1 MSAAD
6 RNNLR
11 KARSSDSTYSV
22 IDFVRDFPDD
32 KTCLDWLWRR
42 LYSTDGLHAHCP
54 KCEKERGFHRV
65 KSRPSFSC
73 DSCGHHIH
81 PTAGTI
87 FHKSSTSLH
96 LWFHAIFL
104 MSSTRCGVSAKELE
118 RQIGVT
124 YKTAWRMF
132 HRIKNMLMDDD
143 GDDPLSGTV
152 EADEMYVGGK
162 RRGRTGRPGKG
173 SNKTPVFG
181 MVERGGRVHAVTVP
195 NVTAG
200 TLLGHV
206 EKRVLPESMVYTD
219 YYPSYKGLAARGYRH
234 QRIKHSEGVYV
245 SGDVHTNAIEGF
257 WALVKGGIG
266 GVHHAVSAKHLQG
279 YLDSYAFRYNHR
291 NDPQPPLS
299 HSSVSD
305 CSGSGLVAL

>member
-1 MSAAD
+1 MPPVD
-6 RNNLR
+6 RNR
-11 KARSSDSTYSV
+11 PIRAASSDSTYSV
-22 IDFVRDFPDD
+22 MDFALEFPDD

-42 LYSTDGLHAHCP
+42 LYSDDGSHAHCP
-54 KCEKERGFHRV
+54 KCDQTRKFHRV
-65 KSRPSFSC
+65 ASRPSYSC
-73 DSCGHHIH
+73 DSCGRHIN
-81 PTAGTI
+81 PTAHTI

-104 MSSTRCGVSAKELE
+104 MSSTRSGVSAKELE

-132 HRIKNMLMDDD
+132 HRIKDMLMSDE
-143 GDDPLSGTV
+143 GSPLSGTV
-152 EADEMYVGGK
+152 EADETYYGGK
-162 RRGRTGRPGKG
+162 RRGRTGRPGKK

-181 MVERGGRVHAVTVP
+181 MVERGGSVHAITVP

-206 EKRVLPESMVYTD
+206 EKRVLPASMVYTD
-219 YYPSYKGLAARGYRH
+219 EYPSYGRLAERGYSHR
-234 QRIKHSEGVYV
+234 RIKHKAGVYV
-245 SGDVHTNAIEGF
+245 VGDVHTNTIEGF

-291 NDPQPPLS
+291 DDATPLFLTLLDRIVPDPS
-299 HSSVSD
+299 CV
-305 CSGSGLVAL
+305 